1 MLQPFSGDDL
11 KRERLSRALSYR
23 EFGIWLAQQWDRA
36 KEPLK
41 PSQPYSREQVYAWE
55 NKGEPI
61 PTKVELTINWSW
73 SQERLKDPEPGARD
87 ISQHPERALKDEF
100 LRRRDEELES
110 LTRGVDSLEIEFG
123 AW

>member
-11 KRERLSRALSYR
+11 KRERLARALSYR
-23 EFGIWLAQQWDRA
+23 EFGIWLAQQWDQA

-41 PSQPYSREQVYAWE
+41 PSQPYSRDQVYAWE

-73 SQERLKDPEPGARD
+73 SRARVNERETGEKD
-87 ISQHPERALKDEF
+87 ISQDPEKALTDE
-100 LRRRDEELES
+100 LLSRREEELRLLE
-110 LTRGVDSLEIEFG
+110 RGVDSLEIEFG